1 MPGVDVNSESLIP
14 ESHEYYLVNIFK
26 NTKVSF
32 IVLLIVV
39 ISIYVAIFMLVGNNS
54 DNDSISGAG
63 KNIIVIGLEFLLWM
77 FLIAIIYVNIK
88 NYKSNEMDFQARI
101 ENLFNTRIAELS
113 VYANNDASGSDTSGN
128 DNGNNNNSNNNNGET
143 GEVADSDETTNNC
156 SSEDNSGKEVFHIAE
171 NKFTYEEARE
181 MCNQYNSRL
190 ATYDEIENAY
200 NNGAN
205 WCNYGWSEDQMA
217 FFPTQKKVY
226 NDLKKIPGHAND
238 CGRPGVNGGYFEN
251 PNIKFG
257 VNCYGVKPDA
267 KEIDEQYMHAINHSP
282 ALSDEEL
289 NEANQQNNAYKDYII
304 APFNKNKWTAL

>member
-14 ESHEYYLVNIFK
+14 ESYEYYLVNVFQ

-32 IVLLIVV
+32 IILLIVV

-54 DNDSISGAG
+54 DNSSISGAG
-63 KNIIVIGLEFLLWM
+63 KNIIVVALEFILWI
-77 FLIAIIYVNIK
+77 FLIAIIYINIK
-88 NYKSNEMDFQARI
+88 NYKTNEIDFQARL
-101 ENLFNTRIAELS
+101 ENLFNTRLAELS
-113 VYANNDASGSDTSGN
+113 VYANRDVSGSDVS
-128 DNGNNNNSNNNNGET
+128 GNNNTNDNNDNNDT
-143 GEVADSDETTNNC
+143 STNEC
-156 SSEDNSGKEVFHIAE
+156 SSEDDSGKEVFHIAE

-181 MCNQYNSRL
+181 MCNHYNSRL
-190 ATYDEIENAY
+190 ATYNEIENAY

-267 KEIDEQYMHAINHSP
+267 KERDEQYMHAINHSP

-289 NEANQQNNAYKDYII
+289 NEANQQNNEYRNYIV
-304 APFNKNKWTAL
+304 APFNKEKWTSL